1 MHYFIRLGIDKM
13 DREKKRIIKKGDVV
27 ILLLTVLLA
36 GAAFLFSICQV
47 EGDYVHVTVNGNVT
61 TYVLAE
67 NRRLVLKHDGTA
79 YNTVVI
85 QHGEVFME
93 EASCPDQICV
103 HHKAISKNGESII
116 CLPNEV
122 YVEVESGKENIIDN

>member
-1 MHYFIRLGIDKM
+1 MDKK
-13 DREKKRIIKKGDVV
+13 KKRIIKKGDVV
-27 ILLLTVLLA
+27 ILLLAVLLA
-36 GAAFLFSICQV
+36 GAAFLFSICQE

-61 TYVLAE
+61 TYALAE
-67 NRRLVLKHDGTA
+67 DRRLELKHDGTE

-85 QHGEVFME
+85 QNGEVFME

-122 YVEVESGKENIIDN
+122 YVEVESSRENIIDN

>member
-1 MHYFIRLGIDKM
+1 MDK
-13 DREKKRIIKKGDVV
+13 EKKRIIKKGDVV
-27 ILLLTVLLA
+27 ILLVTVLLA
-36 GAAFLFSICQV
+36 GAAFWLSMCQTQ
-47 EGDYVHVTVNGNVT
+47 GDYVHVTVNGEVT
-61 TYVLAE
+61 TYALAE
-67 NRRLVLKHDGTA
+67 DRRLTLKHDGTA
-79 YNTVVI
+79 YNTLVI
-85 QHGEVFME
+85 QNGEVFME

>member
-1 MHYFIRLGIDKM
+1 MDK
-13 DREKKRIIKKGDVV
+13 EKKTILKKGDMV
-27 ILLLTVLLA
+27 IFFLAVLLA
-36 GAAFLFSICQV
+36 GVAFLFSISQAQ
-47 EGDYVHVTVNGNVT
+47 GDYVHVTVDGNVT
-61 TYVLAE
+61 TYALSE
-67 NRRLVLKHDGTA
+67 DRRLVLKHDNTA

-85 QHGEVFME
+85 QNGEVFME

-122 YVEVESGKENIIDN
+122 YVEVESSKENIIDN